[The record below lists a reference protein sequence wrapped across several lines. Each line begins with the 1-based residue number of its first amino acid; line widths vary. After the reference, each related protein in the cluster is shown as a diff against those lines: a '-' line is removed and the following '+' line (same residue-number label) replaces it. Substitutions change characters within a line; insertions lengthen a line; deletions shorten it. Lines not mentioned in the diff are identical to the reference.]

1 MIQARNALA
10 VFLISLCSFSAFA
23 HQQKT
28 AFIEILYNQRS
39 EQIEVSHRFELHD
52 AEHAVGQLFGGGAD
66 ILASE
71 ETQRAFYQYAT
82 QSFSI
87 SRGDG
92 TELDLENLGFEIE
105 GKYFWVYQI
114 APIEP
119 ELTTLRLSS
128 TVLQELWADQA
139 NWVNVKRDG
148 EVETAVFEGSQNQI
162 QISFD

>member
-10 VFLISLCSFSAFA
+10 VLVIGLCSFSVVA
-23 HQQKT
+23 HQQRT
-28 AFIEILYNQRS
+28 AFIEVLYNQRS

-66 ILASE
+66 ILDSDQ
-71 ETQRAFYQYAT
+71 TQLAFYQYAT

-87 SRGDG
+87 SRADG
-92 TELDLENLGFEIE
+92 TELRLENLGFEIE

-119 ELTTLRLSS
+119 ELTTLKLSS
-128 TVLQELWADQA
+128 TALQELWPDQA
-139 NWVNVKRDG
+139 NWVNVKRNG
-148 EVETAVFEGSQNQI
+148 VVETAVFEGSQNQI